1 MIATEVKKSRGIAE
15 LIQPVIAD
23 FAIMILC
30 FKFQSADIG
39 RIAGVR
45 VNAGYRK
52 DFFFRSGANS
62 TRRCRDKRCRSS
74 R

>member
-1 MIATEVKKSRGIAE
+1 MIATEVKKSRRIAE

-23 FAIMILC
+23 AIMILC

-45 VNAGYRK
+45 VNACYKK
-52 DFFFRSGANS
+52 DFFFRSEANS
-62 TRRCRDKRCRSS
+62 TLRCSDNRCRSN